1 MTRID
6 FHTNVGDALLYACRL
21 ARKAY
26 QAGQPL
32 VVLADPGRLHA
43 FDERLWT
50 FSQLDF
56 LPHCLADSALAAR
69 TPIVLAADLQRVPHH
84 QILLNLAPAVPAQFA
99 RFERLL
105 EIVGTSEDEL
115 AAGRERFRFYRDRGY
130 PLTIHKQG
138 DAPSA

>member
-6 FHTNVGDALLYACRL
+6 FHTNVGDALPYACRL

-32 VVLADPGRLHA
+32 VVVGDPGRLRV

-50 FSQLDF
+50 FSPLDF
-56 LPHCLADSALAAR
+56 LPHCMADSALAAR
-69 TPIVLAADLQRVPHH
+69 TPIVLTTDLAHAPHH
-84 QILLNLAPAVPAQFA
+84 QILLNLAPAVPTQFA

-105 EIVGTSEDEL
+105 EIVGNTEDEL
-115 AAGRERFRFYRDRGY
+115 AAGRERYRFYRDRGY
-130 PLTIHKQG
+130 PLNNYKQG
-138 DAPSA
+138 A

>member
-32 VVLADPGRLHA
+32 VVVGDPGRLRV

-50 FSQLDF
+50 FSPLDF
-56 LPHCLADSALAAR
+56 LPHCMADSELATR
-69 TPIVLAADLQRVPHH
+69 TPIVLATDLAHAPHH
-84 QILLNLAPAVPAQFA
+84 QILLNLAPAVPPQFA

-105 EIVGTSEDEL
+105 EIVGNGEDEL
-115 AAGRERFRFYRDRGY
+115 AAGRERYRFYRDRGY
-130 PLTIHKQG
+130 PLNNYKQG
-138 DAPSA
+138 A

>member
-32 VVLADPGRLHA
+32 VVVGDPGRLRL

-50 FSQLDF
+50 FSPLDF
-56 LPHCLADSALAAR
+56 LPHCMADSALAAR
-69 TPIVLAADLQRVPHH
+69 TPIVLTADLAHAPHH
-84 QILLNLAPAVPAQFA
+84 QILLNLAPAVPPQFA

-105 EIVGTSEDEL
+105 EIVGDGEDEL
-115 AAGRERFRFYRDRGY
+115 AAGRERYRFYRDRGY
-130 PLTIHKQG
+130 PLNNYKQG
-138 DAPSA
+138 A